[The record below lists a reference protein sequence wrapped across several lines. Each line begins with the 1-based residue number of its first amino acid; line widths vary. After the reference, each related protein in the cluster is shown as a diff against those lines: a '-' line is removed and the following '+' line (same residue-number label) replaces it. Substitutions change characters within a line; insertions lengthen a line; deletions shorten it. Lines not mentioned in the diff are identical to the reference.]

1 MAQKHQTE
9 PKSIINITPLRKAE
23 MKNATK
29 GSVSVGATVVI
40 ESLEISD
47 AQVVAALKVAQAEG
61 RDLVGYT
68 ATAIEIGFKA
78 ILSTSSMIGI
88 DELAGG
94 IKNATS
100 SMVGAAD
107 KLKDDLEVKIDAIT
121 GENGLLDTSI
131 SKVIAEFTTKIEGLT
146 ASEASPI
153 QAGIKTQMAD
163 MAKKLMDDFARETKR
178 QKSEIKEIFADQLE
192 VINDGVQGVLQE
204 VQKNAIVAKVIENTP
219 QKGLPYEDQVI
230 ESIQRIAGLAGD
242 ECEATGKQV
251 GLLPRRFAGDGVIG
265 LKPNGDKVTA
275 RVVVETKNQK
285 LSKKEWL
292 EEIEVGKANR
302 GATGFIGFSK
312 NIADMPNK
320 NRIMIFDRQTILV
333 AYDPETEDPQIAL
346 IVYQLVKM
354 NTLAAAGHLDDT
366 RISEIN
372 EGVDRAL
379 ASLRSFDGL
388 SRNARSVE
396 KLGKQ
401 LTKDIGLLKA
411 EIVDSLEAIQ
421 SSMSLDLDAVELQER
436 QVLEI
441 EALTGEDF
449 IDDDELGINLNRPDK
464 VA

>member
-1 MAQKHQTE
+1 MAQRHETK
-9 PKSIINITPLRKAE
+9 PKSIININQLTKEE
-23 MKNATK
+23 MKNPSKA
-29 GSVSVGATVVI
+29 SVLVGATVVI

-47 AQVVAALKVAQAEG
+47 PQVVAAFKAAQVEG
-61 RDLVGYT
+61 RDLIDYT
-68 ATAIEIGFKA
+68 ATAVEIGVKA

-88 DELAGG
+88 DDLAGG
-94 IKNATS
+94 IKNATNC
-100 SMVGAAD
+100 MVEAAD
-107 KLKDDLEVKIDAIT
+107 KLNDDIQVKIEAIT
-121 GENGLLDTSI
+121 GENGVLDTSI
-131 SKVIAEFTTKIEGLT
+131 SKVITEFTTKIEGLT

-178 QKSEIKEIFADQLE
+178 QRTEIQELFASQFE
-192 VINDGVQGVLQE
+192 VINGGVQGVLQE

-219 QKGLPYEDQVI
+219 QKGLSYEDQVI
-230 ESIQRIAGLAGD
+230 ESIQHIAGLAGD

-251 GLLPRRFAGDGVIG
+251 GLLPRRVAGDGVIG

-302 GATGFIGFSK
+302 DATGFIGFTK

-366 RISEIN
+366 RISEVN
-372 EGVDRAL
+372 DAVDQAFK
-379 ASLRSFDGL
+379 SLRRFDNL
-388 SRNARSVE
+388 TKSARSME
-396 KLGKQ
+396 KSAKEVVQ
-401 LTKDIGLLKA
+401 
-411 EIVDSLEAIQ
+411 EAIALKGEIAGHLGSIQ
-421 SSMSLDLDAVELQER
+421 ASVGLELAALEFNVEEP
-436 QVLEI
+436 LEI
-441 EALTGEDF
+441 EALAKDF
-449 IDDDELGINLNRPDK
+449 TELEELGINLNREDK

>member
-1 MAQKHQTE
+1 MT
-9 PKSIINITPLRKAE
+9 KSN
-23 MKNATK
+23 K

-40 ESLEISD
+40 DSLEISD
-47 AQVVAALKVAQAEG
+47 AQVVAALKAAHAEG
-61 RDLVGYT
+61 RDLVDYT
-68 ATAIEIGFKA
+68 ATAVEIGVKA
-78 ILSTSSMIGI
+78 ILTTSSMIGI
-88 DELAGG
+88 DDLAGG

-107 KLKDDLEVKIDAIT
+107 KLKDDLQVKIDAIT
-121 GENGLLDTSI
+121 GENGVLDTSI

-153 QAGIKTQMAD
+153 QAGIKTQMSD

-178 QKSEIKEIFADQLE
+178 QKSEIKEIFADQFE
-192 VINDGVQGVLQE
+192 VINDGVQGVLE
-204 VQKNAIVAKVIENTP
+204 EIQKNAIIAKVIENTP

-302 GATGFIGFSK
+302 DATGFIGFAK

-366 RISEIN
+366 RISEVN
-372 EGVDRAL
+372 DAVDQAFK
-379 ASLRSFDGL
+379 SLRRFDSL
-388 SRNARSVE
+388 SKNARSIE
-396 KLGKQ
+396 KSAKLVIQ
-401 LTKDIGLLKA
+401 
-411 EIVDSLEAIQ
+411 EAIALKGEIAGHLGSIQ
-421 SSMSLDLDAVELQER
+421 ASVGLELAPLELQSEDP
-436 QVLEI
+436 LEI
-441 EALTGEDF
+441 EMLVENDF
-449 IDDDELGINLNRPDK
+449 IEIEELGINLNRPDK

>member
-1 MAQKHQTE
+1 MAQKHETE
-9 PKSIINITPLRKAE
+9 PKSIININQLTKEE
-23 MKNATK
+23 MTKSNK
-29 GSVSVGATVVI
+29 GSVLVGATVVI

-47 AQVVAALKVAQAEG
+47 AQVVAAVKAAQADN
-61 RDLVGYT
+61 RDLIEYITTSV
-68 ATAIEIGFKA
+68 EIGVKS
-78 ILSTSSMIGI
+78 IVSTGAMIGI
-88 DELAGG
+88 DDLAGG

-107 KLKDDLEVKIDAIT
+107 KLKDDLQVKIDAIT
-121 GENGLLDTSI
+121 GENGVLDTNI

-192 VINDGVQGVLQE
+192 VINNGVQGVLQE
-204 VQKNAIVAKVIENTP
+204 VQKNAIIAKVIENTP

-275 RVVVETKNQK
+275 RVVVEAKNRRLTKK
-285 LSKKEWL
+285 DWL

-312 NIADMPNK
+312 NIEDMPNK

-333 AYDPETEDPQIAL
+333 SYDPETEDPQIAL

-372 EGVDRAL
+372 EGLDRAFT
-379 ASLRSFDGL
+379 SLRSFDGL

-421 SSMSLDLDAVELQER
+421 SSMSLDLDAVELEGR

-441 EALTGEDF
+441 EALAEENF
-449 IDDDELGINLNRPDK
+449 IEVEELGINLDRPDK

>member
-1 MAQKHQTE
+1 
-9 PKSIINITPLRKAE
+9 

-47 AQVVAALKVAQAEG
+47 AQVVAALKAAQAEG
-61 RDLVGYT
+61 RDLVDYT
-68 ATAIEIGFKA
+68 ATAVEIGFKS

-178 QKSEIKEIFADQLE
+178 QKSEFKELFADQFE

-204 VQKNAIVAKVIENTP
+204 VQKNAIISKVIENTP

-265 LKPNGDKVTA
+265 LKPGGDKVTA
-275 RVVVETKNQK
+275 RVVVEAKNSK
-285 LSKKEWL
+285 LSKKDWL

-302 GATGFIGFSK
+302 DATGFIGFSK
-312 NIADMPNK
+312 NISDMPNK

-366 RISEIN
+366 RISEVN
-372 EGVDRAL
+372 EAVDQAFK
-379 ASLRSFDGL
+379 SLRRFDNL
-388 SRNARSVE
+388 TKSARSME
-396 KLGKQ
+396 KS
-401 LTKDIGLLKA
+401 A
-411 EIVDSLEAIQ
+411 NEIVQEAIALKGEIAGHLGSIQ
-421 SSMSLDLDAVELQER
+421 ASVGLELAPLE
-436 QVLEI
+436 VNGEEFLEI
-441 EALTGEDF
+441 EALSQEF
-449 IDDDELGINLNRPDK
+449 IELEELGINLNRDDK

>member
-1 MAQKHQTE
+1 MNN
-9 PKSIINITPLRKAE
+9 SS
-23 MKNATK
+23 K

-47 AQVVAALKVAQAEG
+47 AQVVAAVKAAQAEN
-61 RDLVGYT
+61 RDLIDYITSSV
-68 ATAIEIGFKA
+68 EIGIKS
-78 ILSTSSMIGI
+78 ILSTGAMIGI
-88 DELAGG
+88 NDLAGG

-100 SMVGAAD
+100 TMVDAAD
-107 KLKDDLEVKIDAIT
+107 KLKDDIQVKIQSIT
-121 GENGLLDTSI
+121 GENGELDTRF
-131 SKVIAEFTTKIEGLT
+131 SKVISEFTTKIEGLT

-178 QKSEIKEIFADQLE
+178 QRTEIQEIFAKEFEELN
-192 VINDGVQGVLQE
+192 VGVQGVLQE
-204 VQKNAIVAKVIENTP
+204 VQKNAIVAKVIDNTP
-219 QKGLPYEDQVI
+219 HKGLPYEDQVI
-230 ESIQRIAGLAGD
+230 ESVQRIAGLAGD
-242 ECEATGKQV
+242 ECESTGQQV

-265 LKPNGDKVTA
+265 LRPNGDKVTA
-275 RVVVETKNQK
+275 RVVVEAKNRK
-285 LSKKEWL
+285 LSKKDWL
-292 EEIEVGKANR
+292 DEIEVGKANR

-372 EGVDRAL
+372 EGVDKAL
-379 ASLRSFDGL
+379 GSLRSFDGL

-401 LTKDIGLLKA
+401 LAKDISLLKA
-411 EIVDSLEAIQ
+411 EIVDSLESIQ
-421 SSMSLDLDAVELQER
+421 ASISVDLDPIELQAD

-441 EALTGEDF
+441 EATAEEDF
-449 IDDDELGINLNRPDK
+449 IDDEELGINLNRPDK